1 MTMRE
6 DHDRLIRL
14 ETKFDGV
21 GDTLERI
28 ETAVNAQHTEGDEV
42 HAELR
47 DGLAQAQ
54 RTADRASVWSRIGTS
69 LWGLTIV
76 AVLTALGIRER
87 PL

>member
-14 ETKFDGV
+14 ETKFDGM

-28 ETAVNAQHTEGDEV
+28 ETAVTTQQTEGDEV
-42 HAELR
+42 HGELR
-47 DGLAQAQ
+47 RGVAAAQ

-69 LWGLTIV
+69 LWALTIL